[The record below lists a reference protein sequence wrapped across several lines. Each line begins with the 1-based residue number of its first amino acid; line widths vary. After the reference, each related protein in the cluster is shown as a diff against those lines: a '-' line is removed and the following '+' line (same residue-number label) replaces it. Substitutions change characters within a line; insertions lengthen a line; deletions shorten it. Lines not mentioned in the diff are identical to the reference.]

1 MHTGG
6 REYKVMTQGDVR
18 LDERGYVAEAL
29 LDRLRDDGVQ
39 FRSLGPEVPSTEAA
53 LAVAQAD
60 LAGMARRIA
69 RFAQDFDLR
78 LVQLSRDE
86 RQRVEFILAW
96 SDEVG
101 RPSFLSVH
109 ALGDYYRAGRSLL
122 RSEELLS
129 GRPDVSFLYGLVE
142 AIQAQAIDEA
152 RAAWL
157 SRLWH
162 MDPRGALERI
172 SGLWATRRDVRLL
185 GQAAKDDSWDKVRA
199 ALSRLRRTLY
209 RGLPSPLALV
219 AKLNLV
225 MRPRHAAIAFV
236 GFDSPG
242 LRERVVRD
250 LAPAFPDGLDAF
262 DHGYSERLRGIDVA
276 VLFDPPGSY
285 RARCAETIVVERAE
299 ALPPAAAKVERALLR
314 WLERR
319 VERRFSDTVVG
330 ANPLAARILQFACRH
345 RVPLLADFM
354 STLLNCGIYCRLP
367 APILMPHPYGIFI
380 HRNALIGSRVTVM
393 QQVTIGNKHPSDP
406 AAPVIE
412 DNVCIGAGA
421 KILGGLRVGHG
432 ATVGANAVVT
442 RDVPSHCTVVGVN
455 RILGSGTVV
464 QERQPSVVNT

>member
-1 MHTGG
+1 
-6 REYKVMTQGDVR
+6 

-29 LDRLRDDGVQ
+29 LDRLRDDGVR
-39 FRSLGPEVPSTEAA
+39 FRTLGPEAATTEAA
-53 LAVAQAD
+53 LAVAQDD
-60 LAGMARRIA
+60 LPGMARRIA

-86 RQRVEFILAW
+86 RQRVHFILAW

-109 ALGDYYRAGRSLL
+109 ALGDYYRAGRPLL

-129 GRPDVSFLYGLVE
+129 GRPEVAFLYGLVE
-142 AIQAQAIDEA
+142 AVQAQALDET

-157 SRLWH
+157 SSLWH
-162 MDPRGALERI
+162 LDPRGALERI
-172 SGLWATRRDVRLL
+172 SSLWRARRDVRLL
-185 GQAAKDDSWDKVRA
+185 AQGAKEAAWDKVRA
-199 ALSRLRRTLY
+199 ALPRLRRTLY
-209 RGLPSPLALV
+209 RALPNPFALV
-219 AKLNLV
+219 SKLHLV
-225 MRPRHAAIAFV
+225 MQPRHAAIAFV
-236 GFDSPG
+236 GFDNPA

-262 DHGYSERLRGIDVA
+262 DQGYSERLRGIDVA
-276 VLFDPPGSY
+276 VLFDPPGNY
-285 RARCAETIVVERAE
+285 RPRNAEPIVVERAE

-330 ANPLAARILQFACRH
+330 ANPLAARILQFSCRH

-354 STLLNCGIYCRLP
+354 STLLNCGIYCPLP

-380 HRNALIGSRVTVM
+380 HRNATIGSRVTVM

-421 KILGGLRVGHG
+421 KILGAVRVGHG

-442 RDVPSHCTVVGVN
+442 RDVPSHCTVVGAN
-455 RILGSGTVV
+455 RILGRIAVV
-464 QERQPSVVNT
+464 QERQSSVVNT

>member
-1 MHTGG
+1 M
-6 REYKVMTQGDVR
+6 
-18 LDERGYVAEAL
+18 DERGYVAEAL
-29 LDRLRDDGVQ
+29 LDRLRDDGVP
-39 FRSLGPEVPSTEAA
+39 FCALGPEEASSELA
-53 LAVAQAD
+53 LAVAQEA
-60 LAGMARRIA
+60 LPGMPRRIA

-86 RQRVEFILAW
+86 RQRVQFILAW

-101 RPSFLSVH
+101 RPSFLTVH
-109 ALGDYYRAGRSLL
+109 ALGDYYRAGRALL

-129 GRPDVSFLYGLVE
+129 GRPEVLLLYNLVE
-142 AIQAQAIDEA
+142 AIQAQGIDEQ

-162 MDPRGALERI
+162 ADPRGALERI
-172 SGLWATRRDVRLL
+172 GSLWSARRDMRQLAH
-185 GQAAKDDSWDKVRA
+185 AAKHASWDKVRE
-199 ALSRLRRTLY
+199 ALPRLRRALY
-209 RGLPSPLALV
+209 RALPNPFALLS
-219 AKLNLV
+219 KLHLV
-225 MRPRHAAIAFV
+225 TQPRHASIAFV
-236 GFDSPG
+236 GFDNPA

-250 LAPAFPDGLDAF
+250 LAPAFPGGFDALE
-262 DHGYSERLRGIDVA
+262 HAYAERLRGVDVA
-276 VLFDPPGSY
+276 VLFDPPDAY
-285 RARCAETIVVERAE
+285 RPRIQEQIVVERAE

-330 ANPLAARILQFACRH
+330 VNPLAARILQFACRH
-345 RVPLLADFM
+345 RIPLLADFM
-354 STLLNCGIYCRLP
+354 STLLNCGIYCPLP

-380 HRNALIGSRVTVM
+380 HRNAVVGSRVTVM

-421 KILGGLRVGHG
+421 KILGAVRVGHS

-442 RDVPSHCTVVGVN
+442 RDVPSHCTVVGAN
-455 RILGSGTVV
+455 RILGRGAVV
-464 QERQPSVVNT
+464 LERQQSVVNT